1 MRREQLDE
9 AGSGQAERC
18 VDSKHIFSG
27 RVFNVRVDTVTL
39 PGGRRATRE
48 VVEHN
53 GAVAMIPIDAEGNV
67 VLVSQ
72 YRHPVG
78 STLLEIP
85 AGRLESGEDPAD
97 CAARELAE
105 EIGERP
111 AHLEPLGA
119 MYVAPG
125 YSSELIHYF
134 LATDFSPAA
143 AAPDDDEIIECVR
156 LPLTEAREMC
166 RRGEIRDG
174 KTVCGILLTAERLGV

>member
-1 MRREQLDE
+1 LSEDT
-9 AGSGQAERC
+9 AVPAERC
-18 VDSKHIFSG
+18 IDSQLIFSG
-27 RVFNVRVDTVTL
+27 RVFKVRVDTVAL

-53 GAVAMIPIDAEGNV
+53 GAVAMVPIDAQGNV

-78 STLLEIP
+78 ETLLEIP
-85 AGRLESGEDPAD
+85 AGRLEAGEDPLQ

-111 AHLEPLGA
+111 ARLDPLGA
-119 MYVAPG
+119 VYVAPG

-134 LATDFSPAA
+134 IAADFTPDPVP
-143 AAPDDDEIIECVR
+143 PDDDEIIDCVR
-156 LPLTEAREMC
+156 IPLAEAREMC

-174 KTVCGILLTAERLGV
+174 KTVYGILLAAERLGV